1 MTVLGP
7 VLIDGAAVDPDE
19 AMVSVFDIGLLR
31 GYGCFET
38 VRSYA
43 GRPFRLDW
51 HLDRLEASAAIM
63 GIPLPDRAILG
74 SWIRDRA
81 AEGDCSVRVVV
92 TGGTDATRPG
102 VGSRVIV
109 TADSLGH
116 IAAEMRLQPRPAPW
130 HADGAPSELTGA
142 KTLSYGPNLAAR
154 LAAVADGFDDALLI
168 GESGSVLEGPTYS
181 IGWVR
186 EGRLEYPGPE
196 LMVLPGVTVATV
208 SEVAPRVGLEPAPGR
223 YDLDRLL
230 GADEVVAMSTLREVR
245 PVVAVGARRL
255 TAGPFAGRLSA
266 EFLELVEDELSG
278 RGADTR

>member
-7 VLIDGAAVDPDE
+7 VLIDGAAVPPDE

-38 VRSYA
+38 IRSYA

-51 HLDRLEASAAIM
+51 HLDRLEVSAAIM
-63 GIPLPDRAILG
+63 GIPLPARERLG
-74 SWIRDRA
+74 AWVRDRA

-92 TGGTDATRPG
+92 TGGTDPTAPG
-102 VGSRVIV
+102 VASRVIV
-109 TADSLGH
+109 SADALGH
-116 IAAEMRLQPRPAPW
+116 IASEMRLQPRPAPW
-130 HADGAPSELTGA
+130 HPDGVPSELTGA

-168 GESGSVLEGPTYS
+168 GESGAVLEGPTYS

-186 EGRLEYPGPE
+186 QGRLEYPGPE
-196 LMVLPGVTVATV
+196 LMVLPGVTIAAV
-208 SEVAPRVGLEPAPGR
+208 SELAPGVGLEPAPGR

-245 PVVAVGARRL
+245 PVVAIGARRM
-255 TAGPFAGRLSA
+255 APGPFAGRLSA
-266 EFLELVEDELSG
+266 EFLRLVEDELSG
-278 RGADTR
+278 SGSVSR